1 MKETYSDQFCDWLT
15 DQGYTHCFFVAG
27 GNIMHLLNSARSRF
41 TCIPVVHEV
50 AAGIAV
56 EYFNE
61 TSSGSKAFAL
71 VTAGPGVTNIVTAIA
86 GAWLESRE
94 LLVVGGQVKSSD
106 LASPQLRQRGI
117 QELNGVALVESITK
131 QTLLVQ
137 RPVVES
143 RILEICD
150 ASSEGRPGPVFI
162 EFCLD
167 AQGAPSDLALNNGL
181 PPSIQSSAL
190 PTENEVNQINSLIS
204 TSLRPILLIGG
215 GVSRERMAHL
225 LPHLETLGIP
235 IMTTWNALD
244 RIDSSHPLYWGRPNT
259 WGQRSANALLQQS
272 DLIIAVGTRL
282 GIQQS
287 GFNWKGFAP
296 LATIVHVDID
306 MSELT
311 KGHPNVDL
319 AVHADAYEVLNRI
332 LADGVDGSGSSWS
345 EWKLFGLTVRELLP
359 NNESVNSHT
368 PGYLNPY
375 DFVEAI
381 SKVLDGEDVVIPCSS
396 GGAFTTV
403 MQAFQQKYGQK
414 VVTDKGLAS
423 MGYGLSGA
431 IGASYANPGK
441 RVVLIEGDGG
451 FAQNIQEIG
460 TVVAGHLPLKI
471 FIYDNSGYASIRMT
485 QANYFGGEYVG
496 CDRETGLGL
505 PNWESLF
512 ASYGI
517 KTHSIDPSNPFED
530 SVLESM
536 KSDEPVAFILPID
549 PEQTYFPK
557 ISSRV
562 LPDGSME
569 SNPLHLM
576 TPELNADVTKK
587 VFRYLNA

>member
-1 MKETYSDQFCDWLT
+1 
-15 DQGYTHCFFVAG
+15 
-27 GNIMHLLNSARSRF
+27 MHLLNSARSRF

-56 EYFNE
+56 EYFNQ
-61 TSSGSKAFAL
+61 TSPNSKAFAL

-94 LLVVGGQVKSSD
+94 LLVIGGQVKSSD

-117 QELNGVALVESITK
+117 QELNGVALLESITK
-131 QTLLVQ
+131 TTLQ
-137 RPVVES
+137 IRRPALES
-143 RILEICD
+143 QVHEICNVGR
-150 ASSEGRPGPVFI
+150 EGRPGPVFI

-167 AQGAPSDLALNNGL
+167 AQGAPSDLALNDG
-181 PPSIQSSAL
+181 PSPSIQTSPV
-190 PTENEVNQINSLIS
+190 PTENEVRELDSLIS
-204 TSLRPILLIGG
+204 KSLRPVLLIGG
-215 GVSRERMAHL
+215 GLSRERMAQL
-225 LPHLETLGIP
+225 LPHLESLSIP
-235 IMTTWNALD
+235 IMTTWNSLD
-244 RIDSSHPLYWGRPNT
+244 RIDASHPLYWGRPNT
-259 WGQRSANALLQQS
+259 WGQRSANVLLQQS

-282 GIQQS
+282 GIQQT

-296 LATIVHVDID
+296 LAAIVHVDID
-306 MSELT
+306 LPELA
-311 KGHPNVDL
+311 KGHPHIDL
-319 AVHADAYEVLNRI
+319 AIRADAYEVLNRI
-332 LADGVDGSGSSWS
+332 HVEDVEAHHTRWK
-345 EWKLFGLTVRELLP
+345 EWMLFGVTVRELLP
-359 NNESVNSHT
+359 ANEGANSRN
-368 PGYLNPY
+368 PEYLNPY

-381 SKVLDGEDVVIPCSS
+381 SEILDSEDIVIPCSS
-396 GGAFTTV
+396 GGAFTTM

-471 FIYDNSGYASIRMT
+471 FIYDNAGYASIRMT
-485 QANYFGGEYVG
+485 QANYFGGDYVG

-505 PNWESLF
+505 PNWGSLF

-517 KTHSIDPSNPFED
+517 KTHSIDSSNPFTD

-536 KSDEPVAFILPID
+536 KSSEPVAFILPID

-557 ISSRV
+557 ITSRV
-562 LPDGSME
+562 LANGSME

-576 TPELNADVTKK
+576 TPELTEDVTKT

>member
-61 TSSGSKAFAL
+61 TSPDSKAFAL

-94 LLVVGGQVKSSD
+94 LLVIGGQVKSSD

-131 QTLLVQ
+131 QTLQIQ
-137 RPVVES
+137 RPKLES
-143 RILEICD
+143 KILEICD
-150 ASSEGRPGPVFI
+150 VSKKGRPGPVFI

-167 AQGAPSDLALNNGL
+167 AQGAPSDLALNDVEGN
-181 PPSIQSSAL
+181 PSKIVSI
-190 PTENEVNQINSLIS
+190 PTDDEIRQVESLIS
-204 TSLRPILLIGG
+204 KSLRPVLLIGG
-215 GVSRERMAHL
+215 GVSREKMARL
-225 LPHLETLGIP
+225 LPHLESLNMP

-259 WGQRSANALLQQS
+259 WGQRSANVLLQQS

-282 GIQQS
+282 GIQQT
-287 GFNWKGFAP
+287 GFNWNGFAP

-306 MSELT
+306 MPELA
-311 KGHPNVDL
+311 KGHPNIDL
-319 AVHADAYEVLNRI
+319 AICADAYEVLNRI
-332 LADGVDGSGSSWS
+332 DVEEVGGESSR
-345 EWKLFGLTVRELLP
+345 WKDWKKFGLEVRELLP
-359 NNESVNSHT
+359 TNESANSRKREF
-368 PGYLNPY
+368 LNPY

-381 SKVLDGEDVVIPCSS
+381 SEVLDSEDIVIPCSS

-414 VVTDKGLAS
+414 VVTNKGLAS

-431 IGASYANPGK
+431 IGAAYANPGK

-460 TVVAGHLPLKI
+460 TVVAGHLPLKV
-471 FIYDNSGYASIRMT
+471 FIYDNAGYASIRMT

-536 KSDEPVAFILPID
+536 VSSVPVAFILPID

-557 ISSRV
+557 ITSRV
-562 LPDGSME
+562 LANGSME

-576 TPELNADVTKK
+576 TPELSADVTKK
-587 VFRYLNA
+587 VFRYLNV